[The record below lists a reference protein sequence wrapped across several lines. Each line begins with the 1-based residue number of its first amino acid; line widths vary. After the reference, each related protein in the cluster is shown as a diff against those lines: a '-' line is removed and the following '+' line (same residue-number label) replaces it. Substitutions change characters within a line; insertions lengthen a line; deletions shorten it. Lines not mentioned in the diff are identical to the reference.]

1 MDLCIEL
8 EDFKLNIRAG
18 AIIIHDN
25 KLLTHKDTRKNNHYC
40 IPGGRIEL
48 GENSEE
54 TIKREIREEMQK

>member
-25 KLLTHKDTRKNNHYC
+25 KLLTVTRIPPMYVFNYDFVCHKYHSFHNRLS
-40 IPGGRIEL
+40 I
-48 GENSEE
+48 
-54 TIKREIREEMQK
+54 IREYILV